1 MFAGSIGP
9 EADVMDKFFI
19 GFTLFV
25 ALLFGASLYR
35 IAAGPTVFDRTIG
48 AGLIGTNAVLLLVL
62 IGVLYQ
68 RVDMFVDLAL
78 TYALLNFIGV
88 VALAKYFEHN
98 REANP

>member
-1 MFAGSIGP
+1 MEGFLTYFA
-9 EADVMDKFFI
+9 
-19 GFTLFV
+19 LFV

-35 IAAGPTVFDRTIG
+35 IAVGPTVFDRTIS

-68 RVDMFVDLAL
+68 RVEMFVDLAL

-88 VALAKYFEHN
+88 IALAKYFERN
-98 REANP
+98 RDVKP